1 MSGHFA
7 HTVLVLNE
15 LVVHELICPVN
26 TCKCLAKSIENS
38 EIESIGTVDVDC
50 ALY

>member
-15 LVVHELICPVN
+15 LELICPVS